1 MGYLSQKKKHER
13 INFILNFSLGL
24 ISVTSFLAL
33 FDRSS
38 TFSAFVN
45 QWQFQIYLYLLVV
58 FMYALISRFFIQGTF
73 AALLIVVN
81 YMLIA
86 SSANLFNSSHGGGT
100 RQVSILYQN
109 QTQNADTLMG
119 QAQAEGV
126 DVISLNHSRAPFS
139 NIDKYPGY
147 YLYNDDNE
155 LQQSFIISKYLPL
168 KSGRI
173 LFSPQYSGSYMM
185 FIAENQPMVLVNID
199 FSGLTHEQEGTV
211 YHNLGEFVIA
221 QDNPVVIVGDF
232 GIPAWSKTFQKFLNK
247 TGLEVKNHVIL
258 SNGKYRFN
266 PFSIPSFNLLAY
278 KNFGVSNVQ
287 FLPKNDNNLYP
298 LLINLTF

>member
-1 MGYLSQKKKHER
+1 MLTRLWRKLRLK
-13 INFILNFSLGL
+13 
-24 ISVTSFLAL
+24 AL
-33 FDRSS
+33 
-38 TFSAFVN
+38 T
-45 QWQFQIYLYLLVV
+45 
-58 FMYALISRFFIQGTF
+58 
-73 AALLIVVN
+73 
-81 YMLIA
+81 
-86 SSANLFNSSHGGGT
+86 LFP
-100 RQVSILYQN
+100 
-109 QTQNADTLMG
+109 
-119 QAQAEGV
+119 
-126 DVISLNHSRAPFS
+126 LNHSRAPFS

-258 SNGKYRFN
+258 TAANTALIRSVFRALICWLIRILV
-266 PFSIPSFNLLAY
+266 SAMCSFCLRMTTIFILC
-278 KNFGVSNVQ
+278 
-287 FLPKNDNNLYP
+287 
-298 LLINLTF
+298 